1 MSMTPMNALST
12 DRRPADGP
20 VLVVGGGA
28 AGMMAAGF
36 AASRGRP
43 VLLLERGARLGRKL
57 SITGKGRCNLT
68 NRCEAAEVLQNVPRN
83 ARFLYSAVTAF
94 PPEAVMAFFEGLGC
108 PLKTERGNRV
118 FPASDR
124 SASVVEALRAF
135 LRESGARVETGRAV
149 SLLLKDGAARGVKT
163 ETGETFPAS
172 AVILCTGGR
181 SYPLTGSTGDG
192 YRLARQAGH
201 TIIPPRGSLVPL
213 VEDGDECA
221 RMAGLSLRNTALRLR
236 DGRGKVIY
244 EDFGELLFTHFG
256 LSGPTALSASA
267 HMEPGRRYT
276 VELDL
281 KPALDEKKLDAR
293 ILRDF
298 ADAPNRTFEHA
309 LPALLPRSMIPVVA
323 ARAGVPLDTR
333 VNAVTKERRRALRDT
348 LKRFC
353 VPIAGARPVEEAI
366 VTAGGVKV
374 SEVDPGTMAS
384 KRCRGLYFAG
394 ELLDVDAYTG
404 GFNLQIAWAT
414 GRAAGLAAAGQKG
427 EGI

>member
-1 MSMTPMNALST
+1 MSDWST
-12 DRRPADGP
+12 ERGPRDGP

-36 AASRGRP
+36 AASRGRR

-68 NRCEAAEVLQNVPRN
+68 NRCPAAEVLQNVPRN

-94 PPEAVMAFFEGLGC
+94 PPEAVTAFFERLGC
-108 PLKTERGNRV
+108 PVKTERGGRV

-124 SASVVEALRAF
+124 SASVVGALRAF
-135 LRESGARVETGRAV
+135 LRETGVRVQTGRAV
-149 SLLLKDGAARGVKT
+149 SLLLGDGAVRGVRT
-163 ETGETFPAS
+163 ETGELPAS
-172 AVILCTGGR
+172 AVILCTGGL

-192 YRLARQAGH
+192 YALARQAGH
-201 TIIPPRGSLVPL
+201 TLVPPRGSLVPL

-221 RMAGLSLRNTALRLR
+221 RMAGLSLRNTALRLL
-236 DGRGKVIY
+236 DGRGKAVY

-298 ADAPNRTFEHA
+298 ADAPNRAFEHA
-309 LPALLPRSMIPVVA
+309 LAALLPRSMIPIAA
-323 ARAGVPLDTR
+323 ARAGVPPGTK
-333 VNAVTKERRRALRDT
+333 VNAVTKERRRALRET
-348 LKRFC
+348 LKHFR
-353 VPIAGARPVEEAI
+353 VPVAGTRPVEEAI

-374 SEVDPGTMAS
+374 SEVDPRTMAS

-414 GRAAGLAAAGQKG
+414 GRAAGLAAAGEEG

>member
-1 MSMTPMNALST
+1 MSAWNTE
-12 DRRPADGP
+12 RRPEDGP

-36 AASRGRP
+36 AASRGRR
-43 VLLLERGARLGRKL
+43 VLLLERGARVGRKL
-57 SITGKGRCNLT
+57 LISGKGRCNLT
-68 NRCEAAEVLQNVPRN
+68 NRCAAAEVLQNVPRN

-94 PPEAVMAFFEGLGC
+94 PPESVMAFFERLGC
-108 PLKTERGNRV
+108 PVKTERGCRV
-118 FPASDR
+118 FPVSDR

-135 LRESGARVETGRAV
+135 LRKTGVRVETGRAV
-149 SLLLKDGAARGVKT
+149 SLLLEDGAVRGVRT
-163 ETGETFPAS
+163 ETGEIPAR
-172 AVILCTGGR
+172 AVVLCTGGL

-192 YRLARQAGH
+192 YEFARQAGH

-213 VEDGDECA
+213 VEDGDGCA

-256 LSGPTALSASA
+256 LSGPMALSASA
-267 HMEPGRRYT
+267 HMEPGQRYT

-281 KPALDEKKLDAR
+281 KPALDGKKLDAR

-298 ADAPNRTFEHA
+298 AGAPNRTFEHA
-309 LPALLPRSMIPVVA
+309 LAALLPRSMIPA
-323 ARAGVPLDTR
+323 AASRAGVPLETR
-333 VNAVTKERRRALRDT
+333 VNAVTKEQRRALRDT

-353 VPIAGARPVEEAI
+353 VPIAGLRPVEEAI

-374 SEVDPGTMAS
+374 SEVDPRTMAS

-414 GRAAGLAAAGQKG
+414 GRAAGLAAAGQEG